1 MAPTL
6 RPAANWVE
14 QMGTSAAYR
23 QTSVLL
29 SVALSLIWLA
39 GLAALDGARAQNVVN
54 SDFAFPPAAN
64 VSGKVFVNPP
74 ATPQT
79 GWTFTRA
86 GNNASGVQQNGSTL
100 GGPVAPNGEQQ
111 TAFITDL
118 GSISQTID
126 FKLPGDYVLSFQIA
140 AQAGGTPSDQ
150 NNQNSQSIVVYVGTQ
165 EYGPYTPHS
174 TASFNPVTISFK
186 VAAGNPSETL
196 KFIGYG
202 LGSSGQLLTGEL
214 STVFIAD
221 VAIKA
226 VSPQITKGPNDIDPT
241 SAVELSGQDF
251 GSVPGKIRVH
261 FPTASQVR
269 FAKTSSKSDLD
280 LDVPGQWGDTIK
292 SEALDKASDVGAPEE
307 QTAEITVIAA
317 NGASSNVWKAK
328 FHNIPVITGVSPG
341 SITPGQEFNVMGW
354 DFGKDTGKVK
364 VHFTDNKYKSP
375 SLDSQGDVDPDISK
389 WAPGVVNASLPTS
402 LGTVVEQTVDI
413 SLTPKGGSASN
424 TWKEKFKPRIVQTVI
439 LPNFVSVL
447 QCSNG
452 GAANLCN
459 NAGPVSFTC
468 FGFGVAA
475 SVNTVLDTGLPVL
488 ASVYAVHAGCPVG
501 SDSGTDVYQAVVQQ
515 PLTIVSVQYFDAIY
529 QAGYNP
535 NASATPGTAVTVNVP
550 WEISSDGGEIE
561 YEIVIT
567 AQGPQGFQP

>member
-1 MAPTL
+1 M
-6 RPAANWVE
+6 
-14 QMGTSAAYR
+14 
-23 QTSVLL
+23 
-29 SVALSLIWLA
+29 
-39 GLAALDGARAQNVVN
+39 
-54 SDFAFPPAAN
+54 
-64 VSGKVFVNPP
+64 
-74 ATPQT
+74 
-79 GWTFTRA
+79 
-86 GNNASGVQQNGSTL
+86 
-100 GGPVAPNGEQQ
+100 
-111 TAFITDL
+111 
-118 GSISQTID
+118 
-126 FKLPGDYVLSFQIA
+126 
-140 AQAGGTPSDQ
+140 
-150 NNQNSQSIVVYVGTQ
+150 
-165 EYGPYTPHS
+165 
-174 TASFNPVTISFK
+174 
-186 VAAGNPSETL
+186 
-196 KFIGYG
+196 
-202 LGSSGQLLTGEL
+202 LTGEL

-226 VSPQITKGPNDIDPT
+226 VSPQITQGPNDIDPT

-251 GSVPGKIRVH
+251 GSVPEK
-261 FPTASQVR
+261 FASISRLRRQVR

-452 GAANLCN
+452 GAPICATM
-459 NAGPVSFTC
+459 PV
-468 FGFGVAA
+468 
-475 SVNTVLDTGLPVL
+475 P
-488 ASVYAVHAGCPVG
+488 
-501 SDSGTDVYQAVVQQ
+501 
-515 PLTIVSVQYFDAIY
+515 
-529 QAGYNP
+529 
-535 NASATPGTAVTVNVP
+535 
-550 WEISSDGGEIE
+550 
-561 YEIVIT
+561 
-567 AQGPQGFQP
+567 